1 MHCVDLDESFPTSIY
16 LQNLA
21 SIQPRTS
28 PKKFGKTG
36 KRDFE
41 ISFALTP
48 VRAFEIG
55 GQELVPA
62 VVGLKC
68 SQPENC
74 KAHLQRLVESSL
86 SSEVDVRLQQGIVR
100 DDVGQLILHRL
111 GLEVPRGVEMSA
123 ALDPSLNVAVCI
135 FPVASAIDPS
145 TMNPLPAL
153 RGQWTVRLR
162 L

>member
-55 GQELVPA
+55 GQGWGGVHLMGRGEGGVPLMGRGNPGHSRA
-62 VVGLKC
+62 TERKQSQGQLKC
-68 SQPENC
+68 ILNLTCVRTLEN
-74 KAHLQRLVESSL
+74 KAK
-86 SSEVDVRLQQGIVR
+86 
-100 DDVGQLILHRL
+100 
-111 GLEVPRGVEMSA
+111 
-123 ALDPSLNVAVCI
+123 
-135 FPVASAIDPS
+135 
-145 TMNPLPAL
+145 
-153 RGQWTVRLR
+153 
-162 L
+162 